1 MADSKKFGD
10 AIKGIMEAKDVSQ
23 ADLAS
28 MLGYKSQSG
37 VAEMLNRPES
47 GTSTDKLIA
56 ICNILGYEVVLQ
68 PIKKGRREAGQIVLE
83 RSDPTAPAS
92 ATTRPRTVKEKKGDA
107 E

>member
-10 AIKGIMEAKDVSQ
+10 AIKGIMKAKDVSQ
-23 ADLAS
+23 AELAA
-28 MLGYKSQSG
+28 MLGYRSQSG

-56 ICNILGYEVVLQ
+56 ICNLLGYEVVLQ
-68 PIKKGRREAGQIVLE
+68 PKKTGRKPDQIVLE
-83 RSDPTAPAS
+83 RSDPTAPVS
-92 ATTRPRTVKEKKGDA
+92 ATTRTRTKKG